1 MHYIT
6 TYPSP
11 TGPLT
16 LICDDRH
23 LRVLRF
29 RGEEAVFCPDRE
41 QSIPMASHSVLQ
53 LTAHWLDRYFSGERP
68 KPEEL
73 PLKPEGSPFQK
84 QVWQL
89 LLEIPW
95 GESRTYGDLA
105 SRFPGKMSAQAVG
118 QAVGRNPIAL
128 VIPCHRVLGAGGR
141 LTGFSAGLEIKRWL
155 LTHEG
160 IDYRRI
166 LREKSGR

>member
-6 TYPSP
+6 TYSSP

-16 LICDDRH
+16 LICDDRY
-23 LRVLRF
+23 LRVLHF
-29 RGEEAVFCPDRE
+29 RGEETVWRPDRE
-41 QSIPMASHSVLQ
+41 RLVPMASHPVLQ

-84 QVWQL
+84 QVWQF

-95 GESRTYGDLA
+95 GETRTYGDLA
-105 SRFPGKMSAQAVG
+105 RRFPGTMSAQAVG

-128 VIPCHRVLGAGGR
+128 VIPCHRVLGEKGR

-155 LTHEG
+155 LNYEG
-160 IDYRRI
+160 IAF
-166 LREKSGR
+166 RE